1 MLTQKKNKVDRTRRV
16 SADIHL
22 NKFFL
27 LEKDRIVFTKWDGIE
42 FLEKITAYSNEA
54 IGGVAFMED
63 MKNSLKELMWIN
75 GIST

>member
-1 MLTQKKNKVDRTRRV
+1 MTPIVKVNSKKNKVDRTRRV

-27 LEKDRIVFTKWDGIE
+27 LEKDRTGFTKWDGIE

-54 IGGVAFMED
+54 IGGVAFTDD
-63 MKNSLKELMWIN
+63 MKNILKSWC
-75 GIST
+75 G